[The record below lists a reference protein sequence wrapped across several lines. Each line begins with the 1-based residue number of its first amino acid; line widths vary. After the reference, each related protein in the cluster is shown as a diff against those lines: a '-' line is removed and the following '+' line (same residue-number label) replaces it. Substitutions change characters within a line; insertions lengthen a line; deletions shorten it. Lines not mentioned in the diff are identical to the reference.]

1 MVAGF
6 TKKDSNIPGLKD
18 GICLLPMDIFVW
30 LYAVSHRHK
39 PTIGKG
45 KLEDNYRGI
54 PHWHRASIGLIFML
68 FTFSRGVSSGGP
80 QPYFPIFFIF
90 YLS

>member
-1 MVAGF
+1 MFAA
-6 TKKDSNIPGLKD
+6 D
-18 GICLLPMDIFVW
+18 GYVRFQGYKRLH
-30 LYAVSHRHK
+30 AVSHRHN

-54 PHWHRASIGLIFML
+54 PHWHQASIGLIFML

-80 QPYFPIFFIF
+80 PHM
-90 YLS
+90 S